1 MKNKSIVHSNEEAR
15 IYRSYY
21 KPSLNFIR
29 LFKSVLCVFVSGS
42 SPAAASNWRR
52 K

>member
-1 MKNKSIVHSNEEAR
+1 MKNKNIVHSNEEAK

-21 KPSLNFIR
+21 KPSLNFLR

-42 SPAAASNWRR
+42 SPAASATYRR